1 MIKILRS
8 VMNLED
14 FPMDIQTI
22 YMQLECCEYKKSK
35 LYKYWNK
42 IATIIFLVA
51 NSDRDIKFLWSEN
64 DPFQFNEA
72 LSLPDFQFDK
82 NAIVLRQLF

>member
-22 YMQLECCEYKKSK
+22 YMQLECCEQN
-35 LYKYWNK
+35 LYYRDQANEKTHK
-42 IATIIFLVA
+42 I
-51 NSDRDIKFLWSEN
+51 
-64 DPFQFNEA
+64 
-72 LSLPDFQFDK
+72 
-82 NAIVLRQLF
+82 

>member
-1 MIKILRS
+1 MLWVEFILLRPGKWKKRTKF
-8 VMNLED
+8 D
-14 FPMDIQTI
+14 F
-22 YMQLECCEYKKSK
+22 S
-35 LYKYWNK
+35 
-42 IATIIFLVA
+42 VA

-82 NAIVLRQLF
+82 NAIVLRFLF

>member
-1 MIKILRS
+1 MKKRIKF
-8 VMNLED
+8 D
-14 FPMDIQTI
+14 F
-22 YMQLECCEYKKSK
+22 S
-35 LYKYWNK
+35 
-42 IATIIFLVA
+42 VA

-82 NAIVLRQLF
+82 NAIVLRFLF